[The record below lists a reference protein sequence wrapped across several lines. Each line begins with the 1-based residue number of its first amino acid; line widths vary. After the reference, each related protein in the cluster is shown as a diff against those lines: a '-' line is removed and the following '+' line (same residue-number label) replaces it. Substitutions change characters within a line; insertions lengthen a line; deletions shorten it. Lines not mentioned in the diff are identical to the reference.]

1 MKKTTVIALA
11 ATAAITS
18 VAAHAADPA
27 SGPKKN
33 VIDEVAWIV
42 GDNAIFKSE
51 IEDQYA
57 QMRSQGISPGG
68 DPYCVIPEQIAVEK
82 LYLHQ
87 AKLDTIEAPVSQ
99 LSSGVDRH
107 MNFFVSNLGSREK
120 VEEYFRKPW
129 NALRDEVM
137 EKMKTNYIMEQ
148 VQSELTKGV
157 KATPN
162 DVKKYF
168 AKLPADS
175 IPYVPMQVE
184 VQIVQL
190 NPVIPKQEIEDVKAR
205 LRDYADRVNKG
216 ETPFSTLAI
225 MHSQDPGSAMKGGE
239 LGYANRSDYV
249 PEFAN
254 VAFNLSDPKKVS
266 RIVETEY
273 GYHIIQ
279 LIDKRGDQVNVRHI
293 LLRPSVSEKDLRDA
307 TMRLDSLRK
316 EIAAGKY
323 TFDECVRYVSQDKDS
338 RNNKGI
344 MINSNQESSL
354 FGTTRFE
361 MQDLPQEIAQRI
373 EGMQPGD
380 MSLPFIMTDE
390 KKNQEVA
397 VLVRL
402 HHRVPGHTAN
412 LSEDYNMLKHM
423 YENHAK
429 EQIIKD
435 WVEKKIK
442 ETYVHISD
450 GWNNCDFRYE
460 GWEKEA
466 IPAKKTAV
474 NSTEDTDNNDEKGAE
489 N

>member
-1 MKKTTVIALA
+1 MKRNITLAIGTTAI
-11 ATAAITS
+11 AAIC
-18 VAAHAADPA
+18 AAAAAAVPPA
-27 SGPKKN
+27 APETQNSKKN

-51 IEDQYA
+51 IEEQYA

-87 AKLDTIEAPVSQ
+87 AKLDTIEAPISQ
-99 LSSGVDRH
+99 LTSGVERH
-107 MNFFVSNLGSREK
+107 MNYFVANLGSREK

-129 NALRDEVM
+129 NSLRDDVL

-148 VQSELTKGV
+148 VQSNLTKNV

-184 VQIVQL
+184 VQVIQF
-190 NPVIPKQEIEDVKAR
+190 NPVIPKQEIEDVKSR
-205 LRDYADRVNKG
+205 LRDYTERINSG

-225 MHSQDPGSAMKGGE
+225 MYSQDPGSAMKGGE
-239 LGYANRSDYV
+239 LGFANRSDYV

-254 VAFNLSDPKKVS
+254 VAFNLNDPKKVS

-279 LIDKRGDQVNVRHI
+279 FIDKRGDQVNVRHI
-293 LLRPSVSEKDLRDA
+293 LLRPHVSEKDLRDA
-307 TMRLDSLRK
+307 TMRLDSIRK
-316 EIAAGKY
+316 EVVAGAF
-323 TFDECVRYVSQDKDS
+323 TFEDAVRFSQDKDS
-338 RNNKGI
+338 RNNKGL
-344 MINSNQESSL
+344 MVNSNPESER

-361 MQDLPQEIAQRI
+361 MQDLQPDIAKRI
-373 EGMQPGD
+373 DAMQPGD
-380 MSLPFIMTDE
+380 LSEPFIITDP

-397 VLVRL
+397 VMVRL
-402 HHRVPGHTAN
+402 HTRVPGHSAS
-412 LSEDYNMLKHM
+412 LSEDYNMLKRM
-423 YENHAK
+423 YEDHARN
-429 EQIIKD
+429 QIIKD
-435 WVEKKIK
+435 WVEQKIK
-442 ETYVHISD
+442 DTYVHISD

-460 GWEKEA
+460 GWEKE
-466 IPAKKTAV
+466 K
-474 NSTEDTDNNDEKGAE
+474 
-489 N
+489 